1 MTETTLRQN
10 MPGETCCEIQRPRTI
25 AGEVH
30 AAILDA
36 EAEPGTKGTVGWGH
50 AGDPEKRIRAT
61 VAPASCKADHR
72 LLRLPAA

>member
-36 EAEPGTKGTVGWGH
+36 EAEPGTKGTVGWG
-50 AGDPEKRIRAT
+50 RMRR
-61 VAPASCKADHR
+61 S
-72 LLRLPAA
+72 